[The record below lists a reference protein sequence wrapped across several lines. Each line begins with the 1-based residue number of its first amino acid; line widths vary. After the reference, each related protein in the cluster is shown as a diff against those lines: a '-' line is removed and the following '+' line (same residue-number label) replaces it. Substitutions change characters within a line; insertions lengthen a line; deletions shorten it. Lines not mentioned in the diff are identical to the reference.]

1 MAQSIKVTKGA
12 DKISPYT
19 GTTKDESMLLNE
31 LVVVRPSCGYH
42 TFINGSSRIAFV
54 LTGEDNCIITLEQIE
69 AV

>member
-31 LVVVRPSCGYH
+31 LVVRPSCGYH

>member
-12 DKISPYT
+12 DKIAPYT
-19 GTTKDESMLLNE
+19 ASTKDEASLLNQ
-31 LVVVRPSCGYH
+31 LQSKPSCGYH

>member
-1 MAQSIKVTKGA
+1 MAQSIKVTKGGE
-12 DKISPYT
+12 KIVPYT
-19 GTTKDESMLLNE
+19 GTTKNQASLLNQ
-31 LVVVRPSCGYH
+31 LKSKPSCGYH